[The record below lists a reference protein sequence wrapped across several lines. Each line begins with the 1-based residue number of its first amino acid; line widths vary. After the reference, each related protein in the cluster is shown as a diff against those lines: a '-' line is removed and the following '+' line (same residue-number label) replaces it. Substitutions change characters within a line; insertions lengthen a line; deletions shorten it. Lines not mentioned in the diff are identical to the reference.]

1 MREVQNAA
9 GQHYLES
16 FRYCPVCGSQRF
28 VVHDFKSK
36 RCEHCGFTLYH
47 NSSAATVAIIENE
60 RGELLVARRAC
71 EPKKGTLDLI
81 GGFVDPG
88 ERSEEAMVREIM
100 EETGID
106 VKESQLTYLFT
117 LPNTYNF
124 SGFLIH
130 TTDAFFHV
138 NIPSTASIKAQ
149 DDVAACWWV
158 TKEALNTADIGL
170 DSVRKGL
177 EQWLSLTTDGLP
189 VGVSNV

>member
-36 RCEHCGFTLYH
+36 RCEDCGFTLYH

-71 EPKKGTLDLI
+71 EPMRGTLDLI

-88 ERSEEAMVREIM
+88 ERSEEAMVREIK
-100 EETGID
+100 EETGIH
-106 VKESQLTYLFT
+106 VEESQLTYLFS
-117 LPNTYNF
+117 LPNTYDF
-124 SGFLIH
+124 SNFLIH

-158 TKEALNTADIGL
+158 TKESLNTADIGL

-177 EQWLSLTTDGLP
+177 EQWLNRTP
-189 VGVSNV
+189 R

>member
-1 MREVQNAA
+1 M
-9 GQHYLES
+9 HYLEN

-28 VVHDFKSK
+28 AVNDFKSK
-36 RCEHCGFTLYH
+36 RCEDCGFTLYH

-60 RGELLVARRAC
+60 KGELLVARRAC

-88 ERSEEAMVREIM
+88 ERSEEAMVREIK
-100 EETGID
+100 EETGIS
-106 VKESQLTYLFT
+106 VEESQLTYLFS

-124 SGFLIH
+124 SNFLIH

-138 NIPSTASIKAQ
+138 RLPSTTTFAAH
-149 DDVAACWWV
+149 DDVAARWWIA
-158 TKEALNTADIGL
+158 KEALNTADIGL

-177 EQWLSLTTDGLP
+177 EQWLNLTTDGP
-189 VGVSNV
+189 SVGVSNV

>member
-1 MREVQNAA
+1 M
-9 GQHYLES
+9 HYLEN

-28 VVHDFKSK
+28 AVNDFKSK
-36 RCEHCGFTLYH
+36 HCEDCGFTLYH

-60 RGELLVARRAC
+60 KGELLVARRAC

-88 ERSEEAMVREIM
+88 ERSEEAMVREIK
-100 EETGID
+100 EETGIH
-106 VKESQLTYLFT
+106 VEESLLTYLFS

-124 SGFLIH
+124 SNFLIH

-138 NIPSTASIKAQ
+138 RLPSTTSLEAH
-149 DDVAACWWV
+149 DDVAACWWIA
-158 TKEALNTADIGL
+158 KKALNTADIGL

-177 EQWLSLTTDGLP
+177 EQWLNLTTDSLP
-189 VGVSNV
+189 VGVSKV